1 MKYLQYHFT
10 AKGPDGRN
18 YKCTMFYEL
27 SAAPDG
33 SQAIANAA
41 RNNPGFTDIRL
52 MSATTISADEYA
64 FQVRVM
70 CDSDTWGFQP
80 SS

>member
-10 AKGPDGRN
+10 ASGPDGRT

-27 SAAPDG
+27 PAAPDG
-33 SQAIANAA
+33 PQAIANAA
-41 RNNPGFTDIRL
+41 RSNPGFTDIRL
-52 MSATTISADEYA
+52 TSATTISADEYA
-64 FQVRVM
+64 FQIRMM

-80 SS
+80 IS